1 MKILLANYEYPGVTD
16 NCGGGGEVTRLLA
29 TELVHRGHT
38 VRVVTDQND
47 GSHLTFPVRLYGKLR
62 RVMRAFQPDVVNAHF
77 SIPTGVPLARLC
89 KQFDVPLVTSVMGA
103 DVFDPTRYRRVR
115 PLLDA
120 ANEYVVK
127 RSERV
132 VTPSSDMA
140 ARLPQRYADRAR
152 TIHYGVDVDEH
163 EWRAKS
169 LSEPVHF
176 LSVCRLVERKQLP
189 VAIEATRRLRDSGW
203 NIEHTIVGTGPLLD
217 SLRNEHAS
225 KDWVSLP
232 GYVPDLDAVFEAS
245 DVFLLPSAHEA
256 FGMVFV
262 EALGAGLPV
271 VTSDCGGQTDI
282 VADVVGEVAPPT
294 PSEQADALE
303 RVLENYDA
311 RQLGTRGFVAR
322 NFNAEQM
329 AAEYESVFEAAL

>member
-1 MKILLANYEYPGVTD
+1 VKILLANYEYPGVTE

-62 RVMRAFQPDVVNAHF
+62 RVFQGFQPDVVNAHF
-77 SIPTGVPLARLC
+77 SIPTGLPLARLC
-89 KQFDVPLVTSVMGA
+89 EQCDVPLVTSVMGA
-103 DVFDPTRYRRVR
+103 DVFDPTRYQRVR

-120 ANEYVVK
+120 ANDYVCK

-140 ARLPQRYADRAR
+140 ARVPERYADRAR

-163 EWRAKS
+163 EWRPKS
-169 LSEPVHF
+169 LSDPVRV

-189 VAIEATRRLRDSGW
+189 VAIEATRRLRDDGW

-217 SLRNEHAS
+217 SLREDHAGRE
-225 KDWVSLP
+225 WLSLP
-232 GYVPDLDAVFEAS
+232 GYVPDLDAVFASS
-245 DVFLLPSAHEA
+245 DVFVLPSAHEA
-256 FGMVFV
+256 FGMAFV

-271 VTSDCGGQTDI
+271 VTSDTGGQTDI
-282 VADVVGEVAPPT
+282 VTDLVGEVAAPT
-294 PSEQADALE
+294 PSAQANALE

-311 RQLGTRGFVAR
+311 RQLGTRGYVAR
-322 NFNAEQM
+322 NFGAEKM
-329 AAEYESVFEAAL
+329 AAEYEGVYEAAV